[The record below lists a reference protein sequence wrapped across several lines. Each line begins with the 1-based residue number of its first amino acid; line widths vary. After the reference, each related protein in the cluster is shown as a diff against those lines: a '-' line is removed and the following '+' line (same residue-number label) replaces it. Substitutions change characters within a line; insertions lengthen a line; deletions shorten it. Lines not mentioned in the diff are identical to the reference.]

1 MRCFSILFLL
11 FLPLQGLNSA
21 ESLKLPSS
29 VLKAHTKKIDQ
40 LVRKKLKEKQ
50 LKPNAPVDDAEFLRR
65 TYIRAIGRIPNYLE
79 TKSFLDSTSN
89 DKRKALVDDVL
100 TSNGYVHEMYIYWAD
115 ILRTK
120 ALLAGFQVQPA
131 GLPFINWI
139 KAQVA
144 KNVPYDQ
151 FVENMLAATGE
162 FWQEGNESLG
172 YYALDRATPLDN
184 MSNTVQVFLG
194 TRLQCAQ
201 CHNHPFDKWTQK
213 QYFEMAAFTRSQS
226 WNGERNNVAS
236 QLKRA
241 SRVDGKSVTFTRL
254 ERFFGSLIRFG
265 FNRTGDGR
273 IRLPKDY
280 GYNDAKPLEFV
291 YAKTIFGEDIHLDP
305 LKRKKKGVLP
315 DNESRLHFASWVT
328 SENNPRFTTV
338 IANRMWKKVMGMAL
352 IEPVDDFKD
361 NTEASNPE
369 LLAYLEKVMK
379 EVKYDLR
386 EFKRILFNTST
397 YQRKAIHR
405 DYDNFSQCY
414 FEGPVFKRMNGE
426 QIWDSIS
433 VLVNSDV
440 DQVKIKQL
448 PTLFELNEIYRDWS
462 SEDLLKEMTRYENK
476 LKSFGYD
483 TNTLLRDQV
492 LINLILADQFP
503 DREDCKHAMKLFQS
517 AKDKGGYAKGFT
529 QRKVSFNRPEVRSS
543 EINTSKGGA
552 QLGHLIMEFGGSNRQ
567 AIQTQ
572 RYDAELT
579 QPLFMMNDFIE
590 KEVVRNGNADLNK
603 SMRSLQGGV
612 QKIDTAYLSILNR
625 YPTPQERD
633 LYLKYIREHSAA
645 STPKNKN
652 DNPFTD
658 VTWSLINSHEFLF
671 IP

>member
-1 MRCFSILFLL
+1 MRCLNILFLV
-11 FLPLQGLNSA
+11 FISLQSLNSD
-21 ESLKLPSS
+21 EYLKLSDS
-29 VLKAHTKKIDQ
+29 VLKEHTDKIDQ
-40 LVRKKLKEKQ
+40 LVRKKLKTKN
-50 LKPNAPVDDAEFLRR
+50 LKPNPPVDDTNFLRR
-65 TYIRAIGRIPNYLE
+65 TYIRAIGRIPNYSE
-79 TKSFLDSTSN
+79 TKTFLDSTHDS
-89 DKRKALVDDVL
+89 KRKDLIDKVL
-100 TSNGYVHEMYIYWAD
+100 TSEGYVHEMYIYWAD

-120 ALLAGFQVQPA
+120 ALLGGFQVQPA

-139 KAQVA
+139 KAQIA
-144 KNVPYDQ
+144 ENVPYDQ
-151 FVENMLAATGE
+151 FVESMLAATGD

-172 YYALDRATPLDN
+172 YYAIDRATPLDN

-226 WNGERNNVAS
+226 WNGERNSVAS
-236 QLKRA
+236 QLKKA
-241 SRVDGKSVTFTRL
+241 SRVDGKSVTFSRL

-273 IRLPKDY
+273 IKLPKDY
-280 GYNDAKPLEFV
+280 GYDDAKPLEFV
-291 YAKTIFGEDIHLDP
+291 YAKTIFGEEIHLDP
-305 LKRKKKGVLP
+305 LKKKKGKLP
-315 DNESRLHFASWVT
+315 DNGSRLHFASWVT

-369 LLAYLEKVMK
+369 LLSYLEKIMK
-379 EVKYDLR
+379 EVNYDLR
-386 EFKRILFNTST
+386 EFKRVLFNTST
-397 YQRKAIHR
+397 YQKKAIHR
-405 DYDNFSQCY
+405 DYDNFSECY

-433 VLVNSDV
+433 VLVKQNV
-440 DQVKIKQL
+440 DQVQMKHP

-462 SEDLLKEMTRYENK
+462 AEDLLKEMTRYENK
-476 LKSFGYD
+476 LKDLGYD
-483 TNTLLRDQV
+483 TNTLLRDQI
-492 LINLILADQFP
+492 LIHLILADQFP
-503 DREDCKHAMKLFQS
+503 ERESSKYAMKLFES
-517 AKDKGGYAKGFT
+517 AIDKGGYAKGFT
-529 QRKVSFNRPEVRSS
+529 KRKVNYNRPEVRSS

-590 KEVVRNGNADLNK
+590 KEVVRNGNADINK
-603 SMRSLQGGV
+603 SMRASKGTIP
-612 QKIDTAYLSILNR
+612 KIETAYLSILNR
-625 YPTPQERD
+625 YPTPQEKS
-633 LYLKYIREHSAA
+633 LYLKYVREHAA
-645 STPKNKN
+645 TSTPQNKN
-652 DNPFTD
+652 DNPYTD
-658 VTWSLINSHEFLF
+658 VIWSLMNSHEFLF